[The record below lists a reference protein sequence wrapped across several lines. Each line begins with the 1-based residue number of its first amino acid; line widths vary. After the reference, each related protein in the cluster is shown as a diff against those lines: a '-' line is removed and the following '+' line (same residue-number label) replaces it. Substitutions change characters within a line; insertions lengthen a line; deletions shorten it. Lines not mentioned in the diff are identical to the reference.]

1 MVVDQTTGSR
11 VDYERFGLVM
21 GRWVRPIDGN
31 VVWMMGKCFTQMTEA
46 IEDNGDTY
54 MKVKAIES

>member
-1 MVVDQTTGSR
+1 MTDSR

-31 VVWMMGKCFTQMTEA
+31 VVWMMGMCFTQMTGA
-46 IEDNGDTY
+46 IEDNCDTY